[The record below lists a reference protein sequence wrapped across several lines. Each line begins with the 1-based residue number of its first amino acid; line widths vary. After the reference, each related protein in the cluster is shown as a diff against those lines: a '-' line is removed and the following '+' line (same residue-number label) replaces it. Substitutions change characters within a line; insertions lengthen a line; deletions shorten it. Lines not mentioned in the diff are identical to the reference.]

1 MSACGSDTGHPPLRT
16 PAFVQDDLVH
26 ARGWA
31 SARVLATDADTPA
44 WLEYAP
50 LECNKTPDV
59 CPLLSSSSSCH
70 CCSGSGKHMH
80 TCKKGGCGT
89 DDWLCGGVQSA
100 PVCVVPVRA
109 SADVGPGDL
118 AALLRFAGGRELFLA
133 VLGTDGT
140 VVYLR
145 LRPGIDE
152 QPLET
157 VAAREVSA
165 HKRRRKG
172 VSQ

>member
-1 MSACGSDTGHPPLRT
+1 MCA
-16 PAFVQDDLVH
+16 
-26 ARGWA
+26 
-31 SARVLATDADTPA
+31 
-44 WLEYAP
+44 
-50 LECNKTPDV
+50 
-59 CPLLSSSSSCH
+59 
-70 CCSGSGKHMH
+70 
-80 TCKKGGCGT
+80 
-89 DDWLCGGVQSA
+89 QSA

-109 SADVGPGDL
+109 SAAVAPADIAG
-118 AALLRFAGGRELFLA
+118 LRHVAGARELFLA

-145 LRPGIDE
+145 LRDGIDE
-152 QPLET
+152 QPLEA